1 MFFTIF
7 RLIRYDNVTMAT
19 VTAEIIVPKRT
30 LFSDITDILSDDVP
44 DFIIMF
50 PNTNIRAPMINI
62 HIRPFSTPYFSI
74 GGSEKALIT
83 RNNGITPTA
92 VNNISI
98 PGVSPL
104 VNAITTAT
112 TVAVISEA
120 IPVRN
125 PKIYFSRVY
134 CFLVTG
140 RVNRNG

>member
-1 MFFTIF
+1 M
-7 RLIRYDNVTMAT
+7 L
-19 VTAEIIVPKRT
+19 
-30 LFSDITDILSDDVP
+30 
-44 DFIIMF
+44 

-83 RNNGITPTA
+83 RNNGITPTV

-104 VNAITTAT
+104 VNAITTAI
-112 TVAVISEA
+112 TVAVISAA

-134 CFLVTG
+134 CSLVTG